1 MSTDGTIPFDPPRD
15 EPVVTPERAPR
26 RAVRI
31 GTVVWGLVVAAVG
44 AGVLAV
50 VAGYRVDVQLAAIVL
65 LIVGGLGLILGP
77 LVQGARRSGQE
88 R

>member
-1 MSTDGTIPFDPPRD
+1 MSSDDTIPFDVPAD
-15 EPVVTPERAPR
+15 EPPAAQQRAPR

-31 GTVVWGLVVAAVG
+31 GTIVWGLIVAVVG
-44 AGVLAV
+44 AGVLTV

-65 LIVGGLGLILGP
+65 LIVGGLGIILGP
-77 LVQGARRSGQE
+77 LVQGARRSGHE

>member
-1 MSTDGTIPFDPPRD
+1 MSTDDTIPSDVPAD
-15 EPVVTPERAPR
+15 EPAVTPERAPR

-31 GTVVWGLVVAAVG
+31 GTIVWGLIVAAVG
-44 AGVLAV
+44 AGVLTV

-65 LIVGGLGLILGP
+65 LILGGLGIILGP
-77 LVQGARRSGQE
+77 LVQGVRRSAQE